1 MKKSIKTMNW
11 IEYIKKSLSAGNDKA
26 TNVARAA
33 DKDYS
38 KDLDRAL
45 SSMKPKELA
54 NASKAVR
61 GEEEKKK
68 VRWFANFFPRNA
80 FTSDEA
86 EDIFN

>member
-1 MKKSIKTMNW
+1 MNW
-11 IEYIKKSLSAGNDKA
+11 IEYIKKSLSAGNSKA

-54 NASKAVR
+54 NASKAVS
-61 GEEEKKK
+61 GEEKERVK
-68 VRWFANFFPRNA
+68 WYANFFPRNA
-80 FTSDEA
+80 FTKDEQ
-86 EDIFN
+86 DMFN